1 MKEKDT
7 VTVIASQEVKVSR
20 KKFDDDLIAFKKKNL
35 ASSSTTSPASS
46 SSSAA
51 MKHGKANRGVDHRLS
66 MMDDG
71 VSGIGI
77 SSGWAQPPQ
86 SGFTHSMFTPDIASL
101 STERMDTFNL
111 GVQSIGSSSSS
122 SSSSSST
129 TGTYG
134 DTNGKFRHSNHNSN
148 EVSPVIGSS
157 QTSMLSMNA
166 IGTSPLRRSQ
176 LEGNM
181 PPLNLSPEP
190 MIGVNSSSNNNNSS
204 SSSSSSVGS
213 GGLDSSSLF
222 GNSTSFGGLGSTFG
236 STTSNRSMFSAPERT
251 GSQESDLNVDSFFAD
266 LSSSIAASLDLDIVD
281 PMLEDI
287 PGGGSRR
294 ASQSRLLNQIPNTS
308 SSTDK
313 NGHHL
318 PPFTSRLVGSLG
330 VGGGVGVGG
339 PPIIS
344 MMDST
349 QMSPEQSSISSPTMS
364 GSRLSH
370 YIKAQDS
377 LNSSVNSTSL
387 GSVSH
392 NNSID
397 NTIHTGTVNN
407 AVVSGGVG
415 IVGGVPDY
423 HKDAVELDFF
433 EQSKSFFGSANVGML
448 DDEGLEDEGDYL
460 QGGGDEDNWE

>member
-1 MKEKDT
+1 
-7 VTVIASQEVKVSR
+7 
-20 KKFDDDLIAFKKKNL
+20 
-35 ASSSTTSPASS
+35 
-46 SSSAA
+46 
-51 MKHGKANRGVDHRLS
+51 
-66 MMDDG
+66 
-71 VSGIGI
+71 
-77 SSGWAQPPQ
+77 
-86 SGFTHSMFTPDIASL
+86 
-101 STERMDTFNL
+101 
-111 GVQSIGSSSSS
+111 
-122 SSSSSST
+122 
-129 TGTYG
+129 
-134 DTNGKFRHSNHNSN
+134 
-148 EVSPVIGSS
+148 
-157 QTSMLSMNA
+157 MLSMNA

-190 MIGVNSSSNNNNSS
+190 MIGVNSSSNNNNI
-204 SSSSSSVGS
+204 SSVGS
-213 GGLDSSSLF
+213 GGLDTSSLF

-236 STTSNRSMFSAPERT
+236 SSTSRSMFSAPERT

-294 ASQSRLLNQIPNTS
+294 ASKSRLLNQIPKTS
-308 SSTDK
+308 SSSLPSTSSTDK
-313 NGHHL
+313 NGHSL

-349 QMSPEQSSISSPTMS
+349 QMSPEQSSLSSPTMS

-387 GSVSH
+387 GSSSSSH

-397 NTIHTGTVNN
+397 NTIHTGTTVNN